1 MKENISLSS
10 TISCQYRLVSVYPL
24 SLPDERTLVKE
35 IRFQE
40 TRLPYQPSSLLRLLP
55 SLRHILSGNRMESD
69 NLLKKRKTP
78 R

>member
-35 IRFQE
+35 IRFRE
-40 TRLPYQPSSLLRLLP
+40 TRLPYQPFFLLLLLP
-55 SLRHILSGNRMESD
+55 S
-69 NLLKKRKTP
+69 
-78 R
+78 